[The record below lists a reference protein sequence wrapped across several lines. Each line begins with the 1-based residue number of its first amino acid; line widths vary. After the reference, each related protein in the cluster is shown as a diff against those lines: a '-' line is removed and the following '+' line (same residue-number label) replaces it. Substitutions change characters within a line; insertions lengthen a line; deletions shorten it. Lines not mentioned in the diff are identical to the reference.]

1 MSHITI
7 DARIINS
14 STGRYI
20 ERLLHYL
27 QQIDDTNEYSIL
39 LLKKDLEYWK
49 PTNSNFKVVEADFKQ
64 YSISEQIGLNKLLN
78 KLSPDLVHF
87 CMPQQ
92 PVLYKGNHV
101 TTFHDMTLINFV
113 MPDKNWLVYRF
124 KQFVG
129 GFVFRKVARTSSY
142 IICPSENTK
151 KELLEFVNIPD
162 DKFVITYEAAD
173 VVPVAPHAYQTGYDK
188 YILYVG
194 QQADYKNIK
203 KLGTAHQ
210 RLIKKYPDL
219 GLVLVGK
226 KDEPALINEKYFNNR
241 DYKNIT
247 FTGFVTDEEL
257 SWLYSNAEAYIFPS
271 LAEGFGL
278 PGLEAMN
285 YKTPV
290 VAGNLS
296 CLPEIYGDAAHYFDP
311 LDVTD
316 MAKSIDEVLSDN
328 KLRKQLLKNA
338 ENQLKKYSWHK
349 MAKETHEIYLKAL
362 EK

>member
-1 MSHITI
+1 MSHIAI

-27 QQIDDTNEYSIL
+27 QQVDKVNNYSIL
-39 LLKKDLEYWK
+39 VLKKDLEYWK
-49 PTNSNFKVVEADFKQ
+49 PTNPNFELIEADFKQ
-64 YSISEQIGLNKLLN
+64 YSLEEQLGLNKLLN
-78 KLSPDLVHF
+78 QLSPDLVHF

-101 TTFHDMTLINFV
+101 TTFHDMILINFV
-113 MPDKNWLVYRF
+113 MPDKNWLIYRF

-129 GFVFRKVARTSSY
+129 GFVFKKVARTSSY

-151 KELLEFVNIPD
+151 KELLEFVNIPE
-162 DKFVITYEAAD
+162 DKIKITYEAAD
-173 VVPVAPHAYQTGYDK
+173 IIPVAPHAYQTGFDK

-226 KDEPALINEKYFNNR
+226 KDETALINEKYFNDR
-241 DYKNIT
+241 EYKNIT
-247 FTGFVTDEEL
+247 FTGFVSDEEL

-290 VAGNLS
+290 VAGNMS
-296 CLPEIYGDAAHYFDP
+296 CLPEIYGDAAHYFNP

-316 MAKSIDEVLSDN
+316 IAKSIDEVLSDD
-328 KLRKQLLKNA
+328 KLRKKLLKNA
-338 ENQLKKYSWHK
+338 DAQLKKYSWHK